1 MGGKTSTSK
10 HPRRPRLGVC
20 GIIIPHNGVRSSVLL
35 TQRSEDPGKGMW
47 HFPGGAVEFGESM
60 HDALA
65 RELQEELKLAPEDFR
80 ILTPSLQPA
89 TVTSTVVPGWDL
101 HSVALYFFVQLE
113 KHARPRS
120 GDGTAAW
127 AFASEAMLR
136 RHVAK
141 LEFLPAHLPAVRY
154 ALGWEIA

>member
-1 MGGKTSTSK
+1 MGGITATTK

-20 GIIIPHNGVRSSVLL
+20 GIVYPRNADDRVLL

-60 HDALA
+60 HDALT
-65 RELQEELKLAPEDFR
+65 RELREELHLSPKDYE
-80 ILTPSLQPA
+80 ILTPSSKPA
-89 TVTSTVVPGWDL
+89 AVTSTVEEQWDL
-101 HSVALYFFVQLE
+101 HSVGLYYFVRLE

-127 AFASEAMLR
+127 AFATEPMLR
-136 RHVAK
+136 LHAAK
-141 LEFLPAHLPAVRY
+141 LEFLPGHLPAVRQ
-154 ALGWEIA
+154 ALGWDIT